1 MPVIKVTIVSLRKA
15 LGRWRRLQ
23 YHLQHPDRLTRH
35 IPSAAAAALNQSK
48 IVLDVQSYDQF
59 GASFDLR
66 PLL

>member
-1 MPVIKVTIVSLRKA
+1 M
-15 LGRWRRLQ
+15 
-23 YHLQHPDRLTRH
+23 RH
-35 IPSAAAAALNQSK
+35 IPPAAAAALNQSK